1 MEFVASREDVAEI
14 KTLIAEKETR
24 TLRWLIGIIAVAAVS
39 LLTVLLRT
47 LL

>member
-14 KTLIAEKETR
+14 KKLIAEKENK
-24 TLRWLIGIIAVAAVS
+24 TLQWLIGIIAVAAVS